1 MLCSKVASDHNQYL
15 PQEARLSVQC
25 DDYHS
30 DNDYDD
36 YDFDHY
42 DDNHYD
48 DDLYDD
54 DQSKMIM
61 RREMRMTFMIRTK

>member
-1 MLCSKVASDHNQYL
+1 M
-15 PQEARLSVQC
+15 QC

>member
-1 MLCSKVASDHNQYL
+1 M
-15 PQEARLSVQC
+15 QC

-54 DQSKMIM
+54 DQSIMIM
-61 RREMRMTFMIRTK
+61 RRVMWMTFHDQD